1 MTEEEY
7 ILKLFTVDKLKQK
20 EIAVIINKSAQ
31 HVSDVLKFEPKAIE
45 EKKRR
50 NLESQEKKKA
60 YNRRYNETYVRKSK
74 IKANEEQEEYQ
85 KLLATIDNDNEKLST
100 KKEMSDLAFAEWNRS
115 AYGYSNNTS
124 GLVLKNEINATCDVP
139 KRVENVVHASSIK
152 GNTVY
157 GIGA

>member
-1 MTEEEY
+1 MNR
-7 ILKLFTVDKLKQK
+7 KLL
-20 EIAVIINKSAQ
+20 
-31 HVSDVLKFEPKAIE
+31 
-45 EKKRR
+45 KRR
-50 NLESQEKKKA
+50 KEEVLNLKKKA
-60 YNRRYNETYVRKSK
+60 YNRRYLETYIRKSK
-74 IKANEEQEEYQ
+74 SKANEEREEYQ

-152 GNTVY
+152 ENTVY

>member
-1 MTEEEY
+1 M
-7 ILKLFTVDKLKQK
+7 LLFG
-20 EIAVIINKSAQ
+20 
-31 HVSDVLKFEPKAIE
+31 F
-45 EKKRR
+45 
-50 NLESQEKKKA
+50 
-60 YNRRYNETYVRKSK
+60 
-74 IKANEEQEEYQ
+74 EQEEYQ

>member
-50 NLESQEKKKA
+50 SFESKEKKKA
-60 YNRRYNETYVRKSK
+60 YNRRYHETYIRKSK
-74 IKANEEQEEYQ
+74 SKANEEREEYQ

-124 GLVLKNEINATCDVP
+124 GLVLKKEINATCDVP
-139 KRVENVVHASSIK
+139 KRIENVVHACSIK
-152 GNTVY
+152 GNTVH

>member
-100 KKEMSDLAFAEWNRS
+100 KKKCR
-115 AYGYSNNTS
+115 
-124 GLVLKNEINATCDVP
+124 I
-139 KRVENVVHASSIK
+139 
-152 GNTVY
+152 
-157 GIGA
+157 